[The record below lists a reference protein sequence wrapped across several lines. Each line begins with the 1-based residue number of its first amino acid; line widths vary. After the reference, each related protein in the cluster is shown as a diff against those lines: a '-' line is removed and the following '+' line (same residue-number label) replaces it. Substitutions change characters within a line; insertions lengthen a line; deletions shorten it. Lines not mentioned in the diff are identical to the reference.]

1 MEQQFINEIVQWV
14 KSLPPFSIY
23 LVFFLIAYIEN
34 IIPPIPGDVLV
45 AFGGYLAAVSV
56 ISFIPVYLLT
66 VIASVAGFMTVYWLG
81 FHWGEQIENQPKRF
95 WLLRFIPLKYINKV
109 RRWMSRWGIG
119 VIVANRFLS
128 GARSVISLTAG
139 ISQTKISYTVLCST
153 ISSLLWN
160 AILLILGYIVQK
172 NWQIIGHYLAVY
184 GRIIIGLILLVVVA
198 RLAIYYYRK
207 KRFSS
212 SQK

>member
-1 MEQQFINEIVQWV
+1 MEQQFVNEMVQWV
-14 KSLPPFSIY
+14 ETLPPFSIY
-23 LVFFLIAYIEN
+23 LVFFLVAYFEN

-56 ISFIPVYLLT
+56 IHFIPVYLLT
-66 VIASVAGFMTVYWLG
+66 VIASVAGFMSVYWLG
-81 FHWGEQIENQPKRF
+81 FHWGERIENNPEKF

-109 RRWMSRWGIG
+109 RGWMAHWGQG

-139 ISQTKISYTVLCST
+139 ISHTRKSRTVISST

-160 AILLILGYIVQK
+160 ALLLTLGYIVQQ
-172 NWQIIGHYLAVY
+172 NWKIVGHYLAVY
-184 GRIIIGLILLVVVA
+184 GRIIVGLILLLIVV
-198 RLAIYYYRK
+198 RLGVFFYK
-207 KRFSS
+207 KGFFSS
-212 SQK
+212 TKE